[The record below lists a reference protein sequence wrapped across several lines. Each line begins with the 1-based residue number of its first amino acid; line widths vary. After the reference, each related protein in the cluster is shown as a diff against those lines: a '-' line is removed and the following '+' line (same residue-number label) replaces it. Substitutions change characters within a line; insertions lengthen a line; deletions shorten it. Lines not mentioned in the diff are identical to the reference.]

1 MPSNPNIAGGLDL
14 GALAAQGTAESAQRS
29 QGSQAAMNSY
39 LQSMLAEQSGLLQGG
54 AEAQNRDQQ
63 FLRAQAMLEEA
74 LARREAA
81 LQEAQARAEM
91 AFQEQQGNA
100 NRSHAAGESA
110 DDRAVQMA
118 RIAAE
123 QSAAR
128 AEGDDWYAKQRF
140 QTDENIRQAEILA
153 KMERAQRNID
163 RKAEMKM
170 AERAEQPRLSDFGK
184 DEVSAFRGLALQ
196 NAGYK
201 SKTNWIKQAALDN
214 AIRNAYAEYGAQPAA
229 LKSRLS
235 QIGDDE
241 DTSIALWRL
250 FGASGG

>member
-1 MPSNPNIAGGLDL
+1 MPINPNSAGGLDL
-14 GALAAQGTAESAQRS
+14 NALAAQGTAESAQRS

-63 FLRAQAMLEEA
+63 FLRAQAMLDEA

-81 LQEAQARAEM
+81 LQEAQARAEI

-100 NRSHAAGESA
+100 NRSA
-110 DDRAVQMA
+110 Q
-118 RIAAE
+118 AAE
-123 QSAAR
+123 V
-128 AEGDDWYAKQRF
+128 DDWYAKQRF
-140 QTDENIRQAEILA
+140 QTDENIRQAQVLS
-153 KMERAQRNID
+153 KMEQGYRAKD
-163 RKAEMKM
+163 RKIEMKM
-170 AERAEQPRLSDFGK
+170 AERAEQPRLSDFGS

-201 SKTNWIKQAALDN
+201 SKPNWLLDG
-214 AIRNAYAEYGAQPAA
+214 AVRDAYAEFGASPAA
-229 LKSRLS
+229 LKARLS
-235 QIGDDE
+235 QLGNDE

-250 FGASGG
+250 FGAG